1 MSKFAL
7 IIESAE
13 AKSEYDNSVMT
24 RTGEKMLV
32 IEDPERWVEATS
44 HYWHSNYNN
53 SEGFPP
59 FTKLFGS
66 VEAATEF
73 AKRWVGHPW
82 YCKPN
87 GNFEVIEVMPRYKQV
102 LKGYEPVNLLK
113 S

>member
-7 IIESAE
+7 IIESSE
-13 AKSEYDNSVMT
+13 AISECYNSVMT

-32 IEDPERWVEATS
+32 IEDSECGVEATS
-44 HYWHSNYNN
+44 HYWHSSYND

-59 FTKLFGS
+59 FTKLFDS

-87 GNFEVIEVMPRYKQV
+87 GNFEVVEVTPRYKKV
-102 LKGYEPVNLLK
+102 LKGYEPVTSLN